1 MNLNRL
7 GKIAAVGF
15 LGTALVTGTF
25 YASGASGAPGGPAT
39 AAGCSAPQ
47 RDRVDLATPTFS
59 DPTSITNPL
68 FPRGPAGQSIE
79 LGREAG
85 EKLRFEVTYLPDIK
99 VVNWDGRDIATRVT
113 HFVAYKEGRI
123 LETALDYYAQDDA
136 GNVWYFGEDVSN
148 YENGVVVGNEGTW
161 LAGRDGPPGMI
172 MPANPK
178 VGDVYRPENIPGFVF
193 EEVTVKA
200 TGRTVQGPRG
210 KVAGAIFIQECL
222 MDGTLEDKRFA
233 PGYGEFH
240 ARVAAHDEV
249 YGLALA
255 VPIDSLRGRAP
266 AELGQLVS
274 QAKAVFRAAPNGN
287 WEQLSD
293 RMEAMDSAWR
303 RFSQGGVPPRLD
315 HQMSAALEALNDAVD
330 QGDVVATGQASIDVG
345 QAGLDLLLRYKPQAE
360 IDRARLG
367 LWADQLALDQAA
379 GDSGA
384 VAGDRATIRGIED
397 RIRP

>member
-1 MNLNRL
+1 MNLHRFGRAVAVGGL
-7 GKIAAVGF
+7 GAGLLAGVLGPSAAVG
-15 LGTALVTGTF
+15 A
-25 YASGASGAPGGPAT
+25 AP
-39 AAGCSAPQ
+39 AGCSAPQ
-47 RDRVDLATPTFS
+47 RDRVDLGKPTFP

-68 FPRGPAGQSIE
+68 FPRGSSGQSIE
-79 LGREAG
+79 LGVEAG
-85 EKLRFEVTYLPDIK
+85 EKLRFEVTYLPDTL
-99 VVNWDGRDIATRVT
+99 VVQWDGINIETRVT

-123 LETALDYYAQDDA
+123 LETALDYYAQDAA

-148 YENGVVVGNEGTW
+148 YENGVVVDNEGTW

-172 MPANPK
+172 MPAKPE

-200 TGRTVQGPRG
+200 TGKTVEGPSG
-210 KVAGAIFIQECL
+210 KVPGAVFIQECL

-240 ARVAAHDEV
+240 AKVAAHDEV

-266 AELGQLVS
+266 VELRQLVE
-274 QAKAVFRAAPNGN
+274 QARTVFRAVPNGN

-293 RMEAMDSAWR
+293 RVDAMDKTWDRYSR
-303 RFSQGGVPPRLD
+303 GSVPPRLYR
-315 HQMSAALEALNDAVD
+315 QMTSALVALTKAVD
-330 QGDVVATGQASIDVG
+330 KRDAGAARQASIDVG
-345 QAGLDLLLRYKPQAE
+345 QAGLDLLLRHEPQAG

-367 LWADQLALDQAA
+367 LWDDQLALDRAA
-379 GDSGA
+379 GDAGA
-384 VAGDRATIRGIED
+384 VAGDRATIRAIAE
-397 RIRP
+397 RIRN